1 MYYGPM
7 TTNTILLSDIVSV
20 ELFAADLAAGRI
32 QTRSHPDDPEL
43 RIYSYTKMTQYGGLW
58 TAASKLAR
66 GLILRVPGDDLTRAT
81 VESRGLPK
89 FFTVAQ
95 VADSDWGRAKLIDD
109 DENVVVDEA
118 PEIPWDLPA
127 VVADKLNGALGL
139 GYIDPSGRF
148 RISTKG
154 SFESLEATVANRVL
168 DTKHA
173 RATELISRADTSVPP
188 MTTMLFEIITPERPH
203 PVDYGDLEDLIFL
216 GTIDNRTGQWT
227 PARGDEDAV
236 LLGFPFAP
244 THKVKSLREAV
255 ELPYEDNTEGFVV
268 TVIGGDP
275 EAIYKVK
282 PNEYLQLRKL
292 FYALQ
297 DTELKDFVSARS
309 FTDQLLGIES
319 AQDIDLSALVGELK
333 LNGQMEA
340 MLEKRRST
348 IFDEIVRPAQEL
360 IGDAL
365 AALGDWGL
373 NRPEAKGD
381 WASQVP
387 RGEVARWIKEKPQ
400 KLQGLY
406 FAVYSGMLLGSDGAK
421 ASQAAVKLTLEGLR

>member
-7 TTNTILLSDIVSV
+7 TTDTILLSAIASV
-20 ELFAADLAAGRI
+20 ERFVADLDAGRI
-32 QTRSHPDDPEL
+32 QARVHPDDPDL
-43 RIYSYTKMTQYGGLW
+43 RIYSYSKMTQYGGLW
-58 TAASKLAR
+58 TAESKLAR
-66 GLILRVPGDDLTRAT
+66 GLILRVPGGDFEKAT
-81 VESRGLPK
+81 VQSRGLPK
-89 FFTVAQ
+89 FFTVQ
-95 VADSDWGRAKLIDD
+95 QSQDDWGRAKLIDD

-139 GYIDPSGRF
+139 GYIDPAGVF

-154 SFESLEATVANRVL
+154 SFGSLEAEVSNRVL
-168 DTKHA
+168 DSKYA
-173 RATELISRADTSVPP
+173 AVLPELSQPTGS
-188 MTTMLFEIITPERPH
+188 TMLFEIITPERPH

-216 GTIDNRTGQWT
+216 GTIANATGVWT
-227 PARGDEDAV
+227 PAKGDEDAV
-236 LLGFPFAP
+236 VRFGFPFAP
-244 THKVKSLREAV
+244 THEVKSLKEAV

-268 TVIGGDP
+268 TVIGGGP

-297 DTELKDFVSARS
+297 ETELKDFVSARS
-309 FTDQLLGIES
+309 FTDQLLDIE
-319 AQDIDLSALVGELK
+319 APEAIDLSMLVGELK

-348 IFDEIVRPAQEL
+348 IFEEIVQPAQEL

-365 AALGDWGL
+365 AALTDWGL
-373 NRPEAKGD
+373 ARPEAKGD
-381 WASQVP
+381 WAHRVP

-406 FAVYSGMLLGSDGAK
+406 FAVYSGIILAADGTK
-421 ASQAAVKLTLEGLR
+421 ASQAAVKLALEGVR

>member
-1 MYYGPM
+1 M
-7 TTNTILLSDIVSV
+7 TTNQSTILLSDIISV
-20 ELFAADLAAGRI
+20 EGFLADMAADRI
-32 QTRSHPDDPEL
+32 QERVHPDDSEL
-43 RIYSYTKMTQYGGLW
+43 RIYTYSKKTQYGGLW
-58 TAASKLAR
+58 TAAARLAR
-66 GLILRVPGDDLTRAT
+66 GLILRVPSGDLNLAT

-89 FFTVAQ
+89 FWTVEQ
-95 VADSDWGRAKLIDD
+95 TEGDWGRAKLIDD

-139 GYIDPSGRF
+139 GYIDPAGVF

-154 SFESLEATVANRVL
+154 SFGSLEADVSNRVL
-168 DTKHA
+168 DSKYA
-173 RATELISRADTSVPP
+173 AVLPELSQPTGS
-188 MTTMLFEIITPERPH
+188 TMLFEIITPERPH

-216 GTIDNRTGQWT
+216 GTIDNATGIWT
-227 PARGDEDAV
+227 PAKGDEDAV
-236 LLGFPFAP
+236 VRFGFPFAP
-244 THKVKSLREAV
+244 THEVKSLKEAV

-268 TVIGGDP
+268 TVIGGGP

-297 DTELKDFVSARS
+297 ETELKDFVSARS
-309 FTDQLLGIES
+309 FTDQLLEIKS
-319 AQDIDLSALVGELK
+319 ARDIDLSALVGELR

-348 IFDEIVRPAQEL
+348 IFEEIVQPAQKL

-365 AALGDWGL
+365 AALTDWGL
-373 NRPEAKGD
+373 TRPEVKGD
-381 WASQVP
+381 WANQVP
-387 RGEVARWIKEKPQ
+387 RGEVALWIKGKP
-400 KLQGLY
+400 KELQGLY
-406 FAVYSGMLLGSDGAK
+406 FSVYSGIILASDGTK
-421 ASQAAVKLTLEGLR
+421 ASQTAVKLALEDTFNFDPR